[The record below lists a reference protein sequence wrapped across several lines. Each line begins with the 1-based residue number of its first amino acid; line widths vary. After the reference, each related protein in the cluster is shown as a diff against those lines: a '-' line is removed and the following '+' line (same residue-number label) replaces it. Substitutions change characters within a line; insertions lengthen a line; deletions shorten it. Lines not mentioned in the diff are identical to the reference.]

1 MCISDTAYECHRS
14 PAPQNKS
21 VFFILLQPS
30 YYNQAVAKTFLLQK
44 IWLFLKNIYSPTE
57 MNVVA

>member
-1 MCISDTAYECHRS
+1 MSMCISDTAYECHGS

-21 VFFILLQPS
+21 VFFILLQPL
-30 YYNQAVAKTFLLQK
+30 LLQK